1 MVEYIQENN
10 EEQLT
15 INDLVMLMDEQL
27 KNNPH
32 EAFSSK
38 WMKYR
43 LMEQLQND
51 IVISEIN
58 GISVIV
64 TLRKKASHVLR
75 EFYDQQKSSDIE
87 EEKRRIIV
95 AVAKLIKSE
104 IKEVNEESAH
114 YPSTTE
120 IEHSSEYIPKSLS
133 LLLKKLFVVKGSTVG
148 HACYWSGNYA
158 GSTTKSN
165 NCSSSNW
172 YWCSDAQT
180 LWFAIF
186 N

>member
-1 MVEYIQENN
+1 MSKRNDLWTLSVKSRFAYANDLHATDAVYHTLCHSVFRNGKSFPKKYKNESSSVEPPAKCGKPVNVDEATAFNHVVEYLQENDE

-38 WMKYR
+38 WMKDR

-87 EEKRRIIV
+87 EEKRHIIV
-95 AVAKLIKSE
+95 AAAE
-104 IKEVNEESAH
+104 
-114 YPSTTE
+114 
-120 IEHSSEYIPKSLS
+120 
-133 LLLKKLFVVKGSTVG
+133 
-148 HACYWSGNYA
+148 
-158 GSTTKSN
+158 
-165 NCSSSNW
+165 
-172 YWCSDAQT
+172 
-180 LWFAIF
+180 
-186 N
+186 

>member
-1 MVEYIQENN
+1 MKNALICGHYPLSAYANDLRAADAVYHTLSDSAFRNGKSFPKKYNINTNESSSVEPPAKCGKPVNVDRATAFNHVVEYLQENDE

-15 INDLVMLMDEQL
+15 VNDLVMLMDEQL

-38 WMKYR
+38 WMKDR
-43 LMEQLQND
+43 LMEQLRND

-64 TLRKKASHVLR
+64 TLRKKSSHVLR

-95 AVAKLIKSE
+95 VA
-104 IKEVNEESAH
+104 
-114 YPSTTE
+114 TE
-120 IEHSSEYIPKSLS
+120 
-133 LLLKKLFVVKGSTVG
+133 
-148 HACYWSGNYA
+148 
-158 GSTTKSN
+158 
-165 NCSSSNW
+165 
-172 YWCSDAQT
+172 
-180 LWFAIF
+180 
-186 N
+186 